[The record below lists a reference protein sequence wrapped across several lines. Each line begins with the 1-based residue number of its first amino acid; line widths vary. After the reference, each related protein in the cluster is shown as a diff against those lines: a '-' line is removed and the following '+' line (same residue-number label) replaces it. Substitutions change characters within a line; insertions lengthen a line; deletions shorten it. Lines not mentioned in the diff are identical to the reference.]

1 MRLIVGMIIVV
12 ACVLGGYV
20 LAHGK
25 VMALWQPYEILII
38 CGAALG
44 AFVISNPGNV
54 IKGTFGAIPGL
65 IKGSKFNKALY
76 LDFLGMMFDL
86 LSKARKDGLMAIEE
100 DVEEPKKSAIFKKYP
115 KVLADHHVMDFVTD
129 YMRLMVGGNTNPFQ
143 LENLMDVELEAHH
156 QEAALIPD
164 AITRVSDA
172 LPGFGIVAAVLG
184 IVITMASLG
193 GPPEIIG
200 AHVAAALVG
209 TFLGILFAYGFVGP
223 FATAIE
229 HMGREEAQFYQC
241 IKVCLLAS
249 ANGYSPQIAV
259 EFARKAMYSA
269 DRPSFVEL
277 EKHVK
282 KKK

>member
-1 MRLIVGMIIVV
+1 MRLIIGMVIVV

-20 LAHGK
+20 LAHGE
-25 VMALWQPYEILII
+25 VMALWQPYEVLII
-38 CGAALG
+38 CGAAFG
-44 AFVISNPGNV
+44 AFVISNPGHV
-54 IKGTFGAIPGL
+54 IKGTFGFIPNL
-65 IKGSKFNKALY
+65 LKGSKFNKKLY

-172 LPGFGIVAAVLG
+172 LPGIGIVAAVLG
-184 IVITMASLG
+184 IMITMASLG
-193 GPPEIIG
+193 GPPEVIG

-223 FATAIE
+223 FAIAIE

-241 IKVCLLAS
+241 VKVCLLAS
-249 ANGYSPQIAV
+249 ANGYSPQISV